1 MKKEHKENTMTLP
14 TSHPHRCAVW
24 REVVR
29 GDGRPHLSAQELR
42 KILLAAPGAQRD
54 GAGDQA

>member
-1 MKKEHKENTMTLP
+1 MTLP
-14 TSHPHRCAVW
+14 TPHPHRCAVW